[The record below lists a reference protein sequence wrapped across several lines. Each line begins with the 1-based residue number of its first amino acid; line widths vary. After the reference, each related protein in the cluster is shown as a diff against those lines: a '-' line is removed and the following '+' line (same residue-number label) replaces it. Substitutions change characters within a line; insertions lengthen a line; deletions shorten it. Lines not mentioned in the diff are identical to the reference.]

1 PYRSTARSFPEDNS
15 EDGPV
20 SSRNSTGSLN
30 SIDYNRQD
38 DNDKEPAQQ
47 HASVA
52 SLASA
57 APAWREDIVLMRQ
70 AEIYEYEVSDG
81 SAQQPYEQSPI
92 EPPPLDLATV
102 AAYTPLTPG
111 CPACISAMS
120 VTASRKPIVLAR
132 CWALN
137 SEPAGGAE
145 EATNEAPLVAAT
157 LAAAEDESRRICRLR
172 CDCRLVGPS
181 PTGGGGS
188 RRYRRTNGPAR
199 PGRGIQNCLVTAW
212 QPRGVDWVTL
222 STGATE
228 AQTQRTRSQERRS
241 QSPTSLLLCTL
252 TSSRCGC
259 SSSWEAGPPADQGRT
274 RRRSTR
280 MLVGCRSCTSG
291 SWNRQSQTSTMPRD
305 AAASQEVSE
314 VNIVSG
320 HKVLSSNSSRHPSEQ
335 APRAVATRKQLA
347 ESGTGLKQT
356 RQSNSTGRTRPAVWP
371 AGCPGRCGRCA
382 PAGGCGRTTPA
393 AAVVAMETEPAG
405 APPPADGDD
414 PATATE
420 DPEAKSLA
428 AVAPRDAA
436 GAAAPIEAS
445 DDAAGWPAKT
455 DAATTFDAETV
466 TPVADRDRC
475 LGSTDCCSVTVAKSD
490 SFKRSTPMSRSA
502 NRRSSMDSFQ
512 AEAGPATEDL
522 EAGPATEDL
531 EGDSV
536 LTVSGS
542 ARLVPTAPRRVLN
555 VASPSRL
562 TAQPNMSPLLQ
573 CNEQPLNQM
582 TRTAGRWSDTRG
594 EFGLSGAT
602 RRQWN
607 SAGPRRPAVAHSKP
621 AAALASQDRRS
632 DDIRRRDRHVA
643 DRDRCLGSTDCCSS
657 QLPNPTASSVRRRC
671 NQPRRTTLT
680 ALTMRLRSWRSS
692 ASAPGRAAPT
702 GDPPWIPPGRGG
714 RVWLGGRPRPPLAWR
729 STAAEGLR
737 GGAGSGQRRLVPTA
751 PRRVLNVA
759 SPSRLTAQPNMSPL
773 LQCNEQPLNQMT
785 RTAGRCRHP
794 RRVRTVRRHQTAV
807 EFGGPEATGGG
818 AQQAGG
824 CVPNE
829 YVRMAEQ
836 RQGSIG
842 LNATYQSSLLAAT
855 SYSTNSLGAER
866 RAESPANVAGSVGNE
881 GAQADQG
888 GHQHC
893 GIRVCQ
899 PLFKQRHQH
908 LGAVIANESH
918 HAVQL
923 LVEAPS
929 QKRDRVRHHVI
940 GGFARRPKNVHRRSA
955 QAAID
960 CSRTLSKNFLA
971 VSARRPRISASDERT
986 CTETSLDRCSTI
998 EWLTIGIFAKQF

>member
-38 DNDKEPAQQ
+38 DNDKEPAQ

-157 LAAAEDESRRICRLR
+157 LAAAEDEDIRVRIGRQSFARLPTIGDSTIDR
-172 CDCRLVGPS
+172 VGEFAGYDATVGWSGPVPQAEAAVVATGV
-181 PTGGGGS
+181 PTVRPDLGGAF
-188 RRYRRTNGPAR
+188 R
-199 PGRGIQNCLVTAW
+199 IVCTAW

-274 RRRSTR
+274 RRRSTACWW
-280 MLVGCRSCTSG
+280 G
-291 SWNRQSQTSTMPRD
+291 
-305 AAASQEVSE
+305 AAA
-314 VNIVSG
+314 
-320 HKVLSSNSSRHPSEQ
+320 
-335 APRAVATRKQLA
+335 
-347 ESGTGLKQT
+347 
-356 RQSNSTGRTRPAVWP
+356 
-371 AGCPGRCGRCA
+371 A
-382 PAGGCGRTTPA
+382 PAAAGIGSPRRPQCRAMYRRLARRPYSARRLASRLSRSVRQVAHRPEAGGRTTPA

-490 SFKRSTPMSRSA
+490 SFKRSTPI
-502 NRRSSMDSFQ
+502 
-512 AEAGPATEDL
+512 
-522 EAGPATEDL
+522 
-531 EGDSV
+531 
-536 LTVSGS
+536 
-542 ARLVPTAPRRVLN
+542 
-555 VASPSRL
+555 
-562 TAQPNMSPLLQ
+562 
-573 CNEQPLNQM
+573 
-582 TRTAGRWSDTRG
+582 GRQVVG
-594 EFGLSGAT
+594 
-602 RRQWN
+602 
-607 SAGPRRPAVAHSKP
+607 
-621 AAALASQDRRS
+621 
-632 DDIRRRDRHVA
+632 
-643 DRDRCLGSTDCCSS
+643 
-657 QLPNPTASSVRRRC
+657 
-671 NQPRRTTLT
+671 
-680 ALTMRLRSWRSS
+680 
-692 ASAPGRAAPT
+692 
-702 GDPPWIPPGRGG
+702 
-714 RVWLGGRPRPPLAWR
+714 
-729 STAAEGLR
+729 
-737 GGAGSGQRRLVPTA
+737 
-751 PRRVLNVA
+751 
-759 SPSRLTAQPNMSPL
+759 
-773 LQCNEQPLNQMT
+773 
-785 RTAGRCRHP
+785 HP

-842 LNATYQSSLLAAT
+842 RGAPNRLPTSLDLSATRERRQIRAAT
-855 SYSTNSLGAER
+855 ST
-866 RAESPANVAGSVGNE
+866 AGSGSASPCSSS
-881 GAQADQG
+881 GTS
-888 GHQHC
+888 
-893 GIRVCQ
+893 I
-899 PLFKQRHQH
+899 
-908 LGAVIANESH
+908 S
-918 HAVQL
+918 
-923 LVEAPS
+923 AP
-929 QKRDRVRHHVI
+929 
-940 GGFARRPKNVHRRSA
+940 

-986 CTETSLDRCSTI
+986 CTETSLDRCSTSSNLI
-998 EWLTIGIFAKQF
+998 IRQLYLRGERG